1 MRNSSTKGFTLI
13 EVLVSVVILA
23 IVGVGL
29 LQISINS
36 KKNFEFLKE
45 KISFDRLSSIAFTHN
60 SNDLHNKDMTLF
72 QFIEDNYDN
81 IDDDIRKYLDSKKVT
96 YRHESFSTLSLP
108 GSNNEQ
114 NGSASDNG
122 MDLTLIYEKIT
133 VFGKHY
139 ATFAYKIYLPVT
151 NPGAITDADK

>member
-1 MRNSSTKGFTLI
+1 MRNSSTNGFTLI

-29 LQISINS
+29 LQISVNS
-36 KKNFEFLKE
+36 KKNFEFLRD

-60 SNDLHNKDMTLF
+60 SNDLHNKDMTLY
-72 QFIEDNYDN
+72 QFIEDSYGD
-81 IDDDIRKYLDSKKVT
+81 IDDDIRKYLDNIKVT
-96 YRHESFSTLSLP
+96 YRHEAFSTLSLP
-108 GSNNEQ
+108 GSNDQ
-114 NGSASDNG
+114 NDSESDNG

-139 ATFAYKIYLPVT
+139 STFAYKVYLPVT
-151 NPGAITDADK
+151 NPGVTTDADE